1 MFLKNTLIVIIA
13 SISFQYDSQELY
25 VIKGDHNETRNF
37 LKKDNSDHP
46 VVSEIYPNWLIF
58 ANALEQENN
67 EYYIAQVKNI
77 KNMFS
82 FEGNDLILKVQT
94 DYKKIIIDELK
105 QYGKVIDKLDKSPY
119 LQLETEIKE
128 VAMID
133 AVLMQLKD
141 FEGIEEVR
149 KNQYFTLQA
158 ATNDPLYESQWYLEN
173 TGSSVQGNGTPGADI
188 EVIPAWE
195 KTFGEDIVVA
205 VMDSGVDT
213 LHPEFENRLLPGFD
227 AFSTDSLNTNGYPF
241 LDYSQNA
248 HGTAC
253 AGIVGAGK
261 DNEIGISGVAP
272 QSKITPVRM
281 FFYINYAGQIVPFT
295 SMNALILA
303 SHYSWNTMNADVISC
318 SAGLNDEYINL
329 LTIDT
334 ALCNAEVRQGTIDGR
349 NGKGVVM
356 LFSAG
361 NENNNEV
368 LWPANLKE
376 TIAVGA
382 STMCDTRK
390 YPGDCSG
397 LQWGSTYGQTLDF
410 VAPGV
415 LIATCDIT
423 GVDGYSSGDYTA
435 SFGGTSAACPVS
447 AGVSALMLSYNP
459 FLHYDEVKYILNSTT
474 EKITPYVYDSL
485 SPHGTWNEEVGHG
498 RINANSVLS
507 NANLGFNQ
515 TYLHQEDKI
524 LIYPNPV
531 EKELKIQGK
540 SGKEYTYLLYS
551 VLGEIIQNGRFTS
564 SVNVNTTYLTKGMYF
579 VKVNNQIT
587 PIVRR

>member
-1 MFLKNTLIVIIA
+1 MNLKNVLIVIITC
-13 SISFQYDSQELY
+13 ISLQYNSQELY

-37 LKKDNSDHP
+37 LKKDNIEHS
-46 VVSEIYPNWLIF
+46 VVSVIYPDWLIF
-58 ANALEQENN
+58 TDTIEQENN
-67 EYYIAQVKNI
+67 KYYINQIKNI

-82 FEGNDLILKVQT
+82 FEGNDLIIKVQT
-94 DYKKIIIDELK
+94 DSKKRISDQLK
-105 QYGKVIDKLDKSPY
+105 KFGKVIDKLDRSPY

-128 VAMID
+128 AALID
-133 AVLMQLKD
+133 ALLLKLKD
-141 FEGIEEVR
+141 LSGVEKVQ
-149 KNQYFTLQA
+149 KNQYFTLRA
-158 ATNDPLYESQWYLEN
+158 ATNDSLYENQWYLEN

-188 EVIPAWE
+188 DIMPAWE

-213 LHPEFENRLLPGFD
+213 LHPEFEDRLLSGFD

-241 LDYSQNA
+241 LDYNENA

-253 AGIVGAGK
+253 AGIIGAGQ
-261 DNEIGISGVAP
+261 DNVIGISGVAP

-281 FFYINYAGQIVPFT
+281 FFYINYLGQIVPFT
-295 SMNALILA
+295 NMNAIIMA

-329 LTIDT
+329 LSIDT
-334 ALCNAEVRQGTIDGR
+334 ALCNAEVRQGSIDGR

-368 LWPANLKE
+368 LWPGNLKE

-423 GVDGYSSGDYTA
+423 GVDGYNSGDYT
-435 SFGGTSAACPVS
+435 STFGGTSAACPVS
-447 AGVSALMLSYNP
+447 AGVSALLLSYNP
-459 FLHYDEVKYILNSTT
+459 TLHYDEVKFILNSTT
-474 EKITPYVYDSL
+474 EKITPYDYDSL
-485 SPHGTWNEEVGHG
+485 SPYGTWNEEVGHG
-498 RINANSVLS
+498 RINANSALS
-507 NANLGFNQ
+507 NASIGFNH
-515 TYLHQEDKI
+515 TDFHQEEEI

-531 EKELKIQGK
+531 ENELIIQGK

-551 VLGEIIQNGRFTS
+551 VLGEFMQNGRFTNS
-564 SVNVNTTYLTKGMYF
+564 GYVNTTHLNKGMYF
-579 VKVNNQIT
+579 VKVNNQII
-587 PIVRR
+587 PIIRR